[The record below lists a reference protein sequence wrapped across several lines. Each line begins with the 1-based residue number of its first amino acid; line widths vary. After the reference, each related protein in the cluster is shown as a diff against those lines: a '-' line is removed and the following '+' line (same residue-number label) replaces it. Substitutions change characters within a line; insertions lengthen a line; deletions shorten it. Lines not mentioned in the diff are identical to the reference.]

1 MKTVTNTSNRFAE
14 GALQRLK
21 IWFDP
26 AMEGSPYENE
36 SSNRELFQPHK
47 SVLLRKKVML
57 KF

>member
-1 MKTVTNTSNRFAE
+1 MKTVINTSNRFAE

-36 SSNRELFQPHK
+36 SSSRRFFEPQK